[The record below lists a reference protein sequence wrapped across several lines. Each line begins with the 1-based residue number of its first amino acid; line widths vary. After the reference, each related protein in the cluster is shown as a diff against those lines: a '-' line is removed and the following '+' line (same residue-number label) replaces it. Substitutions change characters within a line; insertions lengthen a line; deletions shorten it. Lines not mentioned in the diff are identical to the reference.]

1 MIISATDRQS
11 TLLTAISEASAG
23 ARALFAPAP
32 PAPARI
38 RAAVDR
44 FEGRSDQIAALIQL
58 AGLMVFA
65 ALYVATYSSFEVHHA
80 IEPAPFAL
88 VVYGAYTLWRLSA
101 AARMPKPQSRLYVS
115 AAVDIITLYA
125 LIAAFP
131 FQYGAPLALVL
142 KAPTLFYVFILIG
155 LRTLW
160 FDPRLTLF
168 TGAIAAAGWGALALL
183 AAVDGAP
190 VTGDY
195 RVYMTSLSLLPGAEL
210 EKIAAIAATTLVLAA
225 AVHRAR
231 ALLYRTATEETAA
244 ADLTKFVGKDAAAR
258 IRASDAGLRAGDGEL
273 RRAAI
278 MMIDLR
284 GFTSATKG
292 APPAEV
298 IGLLQDYQSRI
309 VPVIESGGGTI
320 DKFLG
325 DGVLVSFGAARDTG
339 AECAEAVRTA
349 LAVAEAADRWKEARA
364 RAGQQ
369 TLDIGIAIATG
380 DVVFGAVGHGDRLE
394 FTVIG
399 DAVNLAAK
407 LEKYTK
413 IERCRII
420 ATADVL
426 ERAASQGHP
435 PPPARRI
442 ASAVVE
448 GAPGTLD
455 LVAIG

>member
-11 TLLTAISEASAG
+11 TLLTAISDAAG
-23 ARALFAPAP
+23 AVRALAAPSP

-44 FEGRSDQIAALIQL
+44 FEAQSDRIAGVFQL
-58 AGLMVFA
+58 AGLSLFA
-65 ALYVATYSSFEVHHA
+65 ALYAATYSSFDVHHT
-80 IEPAPFAL
+80 IEPAPVAL
-88 VVYGAYTLWRLSA
+88 AVYGAFTFWRLRDA
-101 AARMPKPQSRLYVS
+101 AERPNRQSRLYVS
-115 AAVDIITLYA
+115 AAVDIIALYV

-131 FQYGAPLALVL
+131 FQYEAPAALFL

-168 TGAIAAAGWGALALL
+168 TGVIAAAGWGALTLFTAF
-183 AAVDGAP
+183 DGAP

-195 RVYMTSLSLLPGAEL
+195 RIYMTSLSLLPGAEL

-231 ALLYRTATEETAA
+231 TLLYRTATEETAA

-284 GFTSATKG
+284 GFTAATKG

-309 VPVIESGGGTI
+309 VPIIESGGGSI

-349 LAVAEAADRWKEARA
+349 LAVAAAADLWKEARR
-364 RAGQQ
+364 RAAQPI
-369 TLDIGIAIATG
+369 LDVGIAITAG
-380 DVVFGAVGHGDRLE
+380 EVVFGAVGHGDRLE

-420 ATADVL
+420 ATAEVIA
-426 ERAASQGHP
+426 RAQAQGHP
-435 PPPARRI
+435 APPGRAI
-442 ASAVVE
+442 AHAVVE
-448 GAPGTLD
+448 GSPGALD